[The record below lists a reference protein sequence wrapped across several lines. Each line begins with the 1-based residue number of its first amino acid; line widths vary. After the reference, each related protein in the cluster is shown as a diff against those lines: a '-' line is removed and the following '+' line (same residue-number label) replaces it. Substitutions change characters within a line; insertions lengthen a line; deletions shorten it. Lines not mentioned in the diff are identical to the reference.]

1 MAAPKINIDRVT
13 RTRISNK
20 SGVDYVEV
28 FFSSDQDL
36 IEWQARADGSGV
48 GQGLLVGKSIGT
60 DWNSKASKYGV
71 RWNTWGNG
79 DWNSYIIEN
88 ELSFIVEDN
97 ELTNGEKTY
106 RINVYGKNVNGEW
119 SVYG

>member
-60 DWNSKASKYGV
+60 DWNSKASKYGAS
-71 RWNTWGNG
+71 WSTWGNG
-79 DWNSYIIEN
+79 DWNSFIIED

-106 RINVYGKNVNGEW
+106 RINVYGKNENGEW